1 FRRIARDRQFG
12 EGHDVRPKRLGFFE
26 PLDDF
31 PGVPFEVTD
40 GGVDLGHGD
49 PEPRRHLAPPGGGGL
64 HPAAPGAAQRLLPYI
79 ITPAVTPAS
88 SVGGPASR
96 RSPRRSWHSQVE
108 PLDVRPLKRRGP
120 APAPRR
126 R

>member
-1 FRRIARDRQFG
+1 MVSRVDEADDGGRAGGMAGDLVQACQVLLDEIDLDQQVFRRIARDRQFG

-64 HPAAPGAAQRLLPYI
+64 HAAAPGAAQRLLLSI
-79 ITPAVTPAS
+79 
-88 SVGGPASR
+88 
-96 RSPRRSWHSQVE
+96 
-108 PLDVRPLKRRGP
+108 L
-120 APAPRR
+120 
-126 R
+126 